1 MDDFQALLNEIS
13 SRQATAAGD
22 ASAYPKGCEPSNYEK
37 FLEALLKGKHPP
49 FCELVWNGE
58 AFHIVLQLHFQKAPQ
73 IASAMGQEGQVYRR
87 EAWNRFRRVGPAHQ
101 PMMHIRVTIKNWLPV
116 TAEVTVRPEA
126 AGIFRL
132 GTTQL
137 AEFQNP

>member
-13 SRQATAAGD
+13 SRQAAASG
-22 ASAYPKGCEPSNYEK
+22 PEPPSNYEM

-58 AFHIVLQLHFQKAPQ
+58 AFHIVLQLHFQKAPE
-73 IASAMGQEGQVYRR
+73 IARAMGQDGQVYRR
-87 EAWNRFRRVGPAHQ
+87 EAWNRFRRAKPDQ
-101 PMMHIRVTIKNWLPV
+101 QRMMHIRVTIKNGLPV
-116 TAEVTVRPEA
+116 TAEVAVRPEA

-132 GTTQL
+132 GTAQL
-137 AEFQNP
+137 LDFQNP